1 MARTKR
7 KAKIVIDIVEPT
19 AEQMDRDEYEL
30 SPITERGQVIGAA
43 FKKRRQLERLFQADV
58 ITPSEYGALLHYRN
72 FADMA
77 DKSPVKDSL
86 DRNMPQAASSGELP
100 AYILDARFKT
110 GKYESAAGSLWQ
122 FLRDIVVNDMTL
134 TRWVIENVRSY
145 EAFEKGRMILKAR
158 PDDVEIAKL
167 GMRIVARRVM
177 AEIDA

>member
-58 ITPSEYGALLHYRN
+58 ITPSEYKALLHYRQY
-72 FADMA
+72 ADMA
-77 DKSPVKDSL
+77 DRSLVCDSL
-86 DRNMPQAASSGELP
+86 DRHMPQAASSGELP
-100 AYILDARFKT
+100 PYILDARFRT
-110 GKYESAAGSLWQ
+110 GQFEAAAGSLADM
-122 FLRDIVVNDMTL
+122 LREIVVNDVAL